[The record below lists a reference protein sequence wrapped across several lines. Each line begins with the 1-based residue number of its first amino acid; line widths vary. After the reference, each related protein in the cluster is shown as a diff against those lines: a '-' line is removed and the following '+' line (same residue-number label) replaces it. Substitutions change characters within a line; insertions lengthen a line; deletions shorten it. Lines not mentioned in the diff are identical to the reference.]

1 MITQPKSTFCPAI
14 VLVLSALIA
23 ACSGGPDE
31 SAFVEACLKEGQRG
45 VNLLDQELGVTR
57 DEFCKCGA
65 AVAGSSLSA
74 DAYRAMILEMQGD
87 GEEARAITSA
97 MNETEQIAML
107 EVTGEM
113 LETCAEGAQ

>member
-1 MITQPKSTFCPAI
+1 
-14 VLVLSALIA
+14 
-23 ACSGGPDE
+23 
-31 SAFVEACLKEGQRG
+31 
-45 VNLLDQELGVTR
+45 
-57 DEFCKCGA
+57 
-65 AVAGSSLSA
+65 
-74 DAYRAMILEMQGD
+74 MILEMQGD